1 MNLKEM
7 LHFAD
12 KIVFEKTGQH
22 LDDLQE
28 AVLRGTLQRETY
40 KHIAKDFDCS
50 ESSVRQVGAQLW
62 QILSE
67 ELDEDVK
74 KSNFRAAME
83 RLQVSL
89 FSNVVQ
95 DHVQAGSINF
105 CGEARNPPNIPN
117 SQKPNNQQ
125 TSHPPPIPTQH
136 HDLSEMPMLGDFLD
150 RAHSLETLKTWI
162 LQENSHLVTI
172 AGMSGIGKTTLATQ
186 LVQQIKNEFDYVIW
200 RNLETPPTLPQLQTD
215 LITFFSQQNSIDL
228 SPHNNQQSQLI
239 KHLQKHHCLIIL
251 DNIHSLFSRGKLAGQ
266 YEPTYEDYRTFFKQ
280 IKDLSHQSCLL
291 LIGWELPREVAQVP
305 HPNTPLHNLSLQGF
319 DTQAAIA
326 FLRSQGLDI
335 GDDSDTL
342 INLINPTK
350 RDRRVNPFWLKSI
363 ATLITELGVSLT
375 DLLQNDPLLL
385 PEDVK
390 DILRQQYDRV
400 SDAEKQILSILHRQD
415 SCTTLDRQDA
425 CTTLHRHDSCTTKEN
440 QPVKLA
446 TLREQQPNLNLELVN
461 ILQSLQRRSFVEKN
475 DQGFWLSPLIQQYLA
490 TEKNGK

>member
-50 ESSVRQVGAQLW
+50 ESSVRQVGSQLW

-67 ELDEDVK
+67 ELGEDVS
-74 KSNFRAAME
+74 KSNLRAAME
-83 RLQVSL
+83 RLQISI
-89 FSNVVQ
+89 FSQNFAPQQDCVQ
-95 DHVQAGSINF
+95 ISCVNY
-105 CGEARNPPNIPN
+105 CGETLHPPNIPN
-117 SQKPNNQQ
+117 S
-125 TSHPPPIPTQH
+125 HPPNQETSNTKKPESPN

-150 RAHSLETLKTWI
+150 RALSLETLKTWI

-215 LITFFSQQNSIDL
+215 LITFFSQQNSIDF

-239 KHLQKHHCLIIL
+239 KHLQKHHCFIIL

-335 GDDSDTL
+335 EDDSDTL

-350 RDRRVNPFWLKSI
+350 RDHRVNPFWLKSI

-375 DLLQNDPLLL
+375 DLLQNDTLLL

-400 SDAEKQILSILHRQD
+400 SDTEKQILSILHRQD
-415 SCTTLDRQDA
+415 ACTTLHRQDA
-425 CTTLHRHDSCTTKEN
+425 CTTLHRQDACTTKEN

-461 ILQSLQRRSFVEKN
+461 VLQSLQRRFFVEKN
-475 DQGFWLSPLIQQYLA
+475 DQGFWLSPLIKQYLA
-490 TEKNGK
+490 SLK

>member
-1 MNLKEM
+1 MNLKEVVK
-7 LHFAD
+7 LADDLVFA
-12 KIVFEKTGQH
+12 KTGKH
-22 LDDLQE
+22 LNDLQE
-28 AVLRGTLQRETY
+28 KILRGTWQHEDY
-40 KHIAKDFDCS
+40 NEIAKDVKLS
-50 ESSVRQVGAQLW
+50 EARVREVGMELW
-62 QILSE
+62 QTLSQE
-67 ELDEDVK
+67 FGEKVT

-83 RLQVSL
+83 RVQISI
-89 FSNVVQ
+89 FSKTFAPQQDCVQ
-95 DHVQAGSINF
+95 ISCVNY
-105 CGEARNPPNIPN
+105 CGETLHPPNIPN
-117 SQKPNNQQ
+117 S
-125 TSHPPPIPTQH
+125 HPPNQETSNTKKPETLN

-150 RAHSLETLKTWI
+150 RALSLETLKTWI

-172 AGMSGIGKTTLATQ
+172 AGMSGIGKTTIATQ

-215 LITFFSQQNSIDL
+215 LITFFSQPNKIDL

-251 DNIHSLFSRGKLAGQ
+251 DNIHSLFSQGQLAGQ
-266 YEPTYEDYRTFFKQ
+266 YQPAYQDYRTFFKQ

-305 HPNTPLHNLSLQGF
+305 HPNTPLHNLTLKGLDSQS
-319 DTQAAIA
+319 AIA
-326 FLRSQGLDI
+326 FLRQQGLDI

-342 INLINPTK
+342 INLLNPTK
-350 RDRRVNPFWLKSI
+350 RDRVNPFWLKSL
-363 ATLITELGVSLT
+363 ATLITELEVSLT
-375 DLLQNDPLLL
+375 DLLQNDTVLL

-400 SDAEKQILSILHRQD
+400 SDTEKQILSILHRQD
-415 SCTTLDRQDA
+415 ACTTLDRQDA
-425 CTTLHRHDSCTTKEN
+425 CTTREN

-461 ILQSLQRRSFVEKN
+461 VLQSLQRRCFIEKL
-475 DQGFWLSPLIQQYLA
+475 DQAFWLSPLIKQYLA

>member
-28 AVLRGTLQRETY
+28 AVLRGTLQHETY
-40 KHIAKDFDCS
+40 KEIAKKFDCS
-50 ESSVRQVGAQLW
+50 ESNVRKAGSELW
-62 QILSE
+62 QILSK
-67 ELDEDVK
+67 ELGEDVS
-74 KSNFRAAME
+74 KSNLRAAME
-83 RLQVSL
+83 RVQVSL
-89 FSNVVQ
+89 FSSNVAQESVQ
-95 DHVQAGSINF
+95 IRNINF
-105 CGEARNPPNIPN
+105 CGETRDSSNRQNQNSPNDRI
-117 SQKPNNQQ
+117 
-125 TSHPPPIPTQH
+125 SHPQQNPTLH

-150 RAHSLETLKTWI
+150 RAPSLETLKTWI

-172 AGMSGIGKTTLATQ
+172 AGMSGIGKTTIATQ

-215 LITFFSQQNSIDL
+215 LITFFSQPNKIDL

-251 DNIHSLFSRGKLAGQ
+251 DNIHSLFSHGQLAGQ
-266 YEPTYEDYRTFFKQ
+266 YQPAYQDYRTFFKQ

-305 HPNTPLHNLSLQGF
+305 HPNTPIHNLSLKGL
-319 DTQAAIA
+319 DSPAAIA
-326 FLRSQGLDI
+326 FLRQQGLDI

-342 INLINPTK
+342 INLLNPTK
-350 RDRRVNPFWLKSI
+350 RDRQVNPFWLKSI

-375 DLLQNDPLLL
+375 DLLQNDTILL
-385 PEDVK
+385 PSDVK

-400 SDAEKQILSILHRQD
+400 SDTEKQILSI
-415 SCTTLDRQDA
+415 LDRQDA
-425 CTTLHRHDSCTTKEN
+425 CTTREN
-440 QPVKLA
+440 QPLKLA
-446 TLREQQPNLNLELVN
+446 TLMEQQPNLNLELVN
-461 ILQSLQRRSFVEKN
+461 VLQSLQRRGFVEKI
-475 DQGFWLSPLIQQYLA
+475 DKGFWLSPLIKQYLA
-490 TEKNGK
+490 TEKKW

>member
-28 AVLRGTLQRETY
+28 AVLKGTLQRETY

-50 ESSVRQVGAQLW
+50 ESNVRKAGSELW

-67 ELDEDVK
+67 ELGQDVS
-74 KSNFRAAME
+74 KSN
-83 RLQVSL
+83 LQSTMGR
-89 FSNVVQ
+89 FIYSNVSNFEKEVGA
-95 DHVQAGSINF
+95 VGSFEKDVVAIGSFNI
-105 CGEARNPPNIPN
+105 CGEARNLPNIPN
-117 SQKPNNQQ
+117 S
-125 TSHPPPIPTQH
+125 HPPNQETSNTKKTETLH

-150 RAHSLETLKTWI
+150 RAPSLETLKTWI

-172 AGMSGIGKTTLATQ
+172 TGMSGIGKTTIATQ

-215 LITFFSQQNSIDL
+215 LINFFSQPNKIDL
-228 SPHNNQQSQLI
+228 SPQNNQQSQLI

-251 DNIHSLFSRGKLAGQ
+251 DNIHSLFSHGQLAGQ
-266 YEPTYEDYRTFFKQ
+266 YQPAYQDYRTFFKQ

-305 HPNTPLHNLSLQGF
+305 HKNTPIHNLTLKGLDSQS
-319 DTQAAIA
+319 AIA
-326 FLRSQGLDI
+326 FLRQQGLDI

-342 INLINPTK
+342 INLINPIK
-350 RDRRVNPFWLKSI
+350 RDRVNPFWLKSI
-363 ATLITELGVSLT
+363 ATLVTELEVSLT
-375 DLLQNDPLLL
+375 DLLQNDTVLL
-385 PEDVK
+385 PSDVK

-415 SCTTLDRQDA
+415 SCTT
-425 CTTLHRHDSCTTKEN
+425 KEN

-446 TLREQQPNLNLELVN
+446 TLMEQQPNLNLELVN
-461 ILQSLQRRSFVEKN
+461 VLQSLQRRGFVEKI
-475 DQGFWLSPLIQQYLA
+475 DKGFWLSPLIKQYLA
-490 TEKNGK
+490 TEKKW